1 MMDDLAYKG
10 YTAHVEFDAEDRI
23 FHGRIAGIRDI
34 VTFHGESVKELLAAF
49 EEAVDD
55 YLETCE
61 KLGQQPN
68 KPFSGR
74 MMLRLPPETHAAAAM
89 AAEANGKSLNQWA
102 TEIIDKA
109 VHH

>member
-1 MMDDLAYKG
+1 MNTLTHKG
-10 YTAHVEFDAEDRI
+10 YAARVEFDAEDRI
-23 FHGRIAGIRDI
+23 FHGRVAGIRDI

-89 AAEANGKSLNQWA
+89 AAEVSGKSLNQWA
-102 TEIIDKA
+102 TEVIDKA
-109 VHH
+109 VHQ

>member
-1 MMDDLAYKG
+1 M
-10 YTAHVEFDAEDRI
+10 
-23 FHGRIAGIRDI
+23 
-34 VTFHGESVKELLAAF
+34 
-49 EEAVDD
+49 DD

-102 TEIIDKA
+102 TEVIDKA
-109 VHH
+109 VHQ

>member
-1 MMDDLAYKG
+1 MNTLTYKG
-10 YTAHVEFDAEDRI
+10 YAARVEFDAEDRL

-34 VTFHGESVKELLAAF
+34 VTFHGESVKELLASF

-61 KLGQQPN
+61 KLGQHPN

-102 TEIIDKA
+102 TEVIDKA
-109 VHH
+109 VHR

>member
-1 MMDDLAYKG
+1 MNTLTYKG
-10 YTAHVEFDAEDRI
+10 YAARVEFDAEDRI

-102 TEIIDKA
+102 TEVIDKA

>member
-1 MMDDLAYKG
+1 MNTLPYKG
-10 YTAHVEFDAEDRI
+10 YAARVEFDAEDRL
-23 FHGRIAGIRDI
+23 FHSRIAGIRDI

-102 TEIIDKA
+102 TEVIDKA

>member
-1 MMDDLAYKG
+1 MNTLTYKG
-10 YTAHVEFDAEDRI
+10 YAARVEFDAEDRL
-23 FHGRIAGIRDI
+23 FHGRVAGIRDI
-34 VTFHGESVKELLAAF
+34 VTFQGESVKELLAAF

-102 TEIIDKA
+102 SEVIDKA
-109 VHH
+109 VHQ

>member
-1 MMDDLAYKG
+1 MNTLTHKG
-10 YTAHVEFDAEDRI
+10 YAARVEFDAEDRI

-34 VTFHGESVKELLAAF
+34 VSFHGESVKELLAAF

-102 TEIIDKA
+102 TEVIDKA
-109 VHH
+109 VHQ

>member
-1 MMDDLAYKG
+1 MNTLTYKG
-10 YTAHVEFDAEDRI
+10 YAARVEFDAEDRI

-34 VTFHGESVKELLAAF
+34 VTFHGESVKELLVAF

-74 MMLRLPPETHAAAAM
+74 MMLRLPPEIHAAAAM

-102 TEIIDKA
+102 TEVIDKA